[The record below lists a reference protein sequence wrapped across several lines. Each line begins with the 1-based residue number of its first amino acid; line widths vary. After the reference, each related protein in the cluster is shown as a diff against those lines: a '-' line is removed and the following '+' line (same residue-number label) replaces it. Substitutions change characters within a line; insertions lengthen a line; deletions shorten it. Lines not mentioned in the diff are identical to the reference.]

1 MPTQTS
7 VSTLK
12 YFIQTF
18 GCQMNYSDTERVASV
33 LEKAGYLKAE
43 KLEEVDLFIFNT
55 CSIKQKGEDRV
66 YGIIKNIAL
75 MKRANPRL
83 LIGITGCMVRQTSS
97 RNSEWE
103 KKDDL
108 VKNLHSLDFVF
119 HITDTHKLAEILAE
133 AEPTLELPNEISS
146 QNPPQIANAP
156 KAGDYLAGSTSSN
169 TSPEIPESRLDYLQ
183 VAPTYAT
190 KFQAFVPI
198 QIGCDKYCT
207 YCIVPY
213 SRGREQSRKMSE
225 IVSECRQLVENGC
238 KEITLVGQTVNSYGL
253 SDLDKKNGLFED
265 YHQAE
270 AITRATTQLPFIKLL
285 QEINALSELGLNRL
299 RYTSPHPRDLSDQ
312 LIEAH
317 ATLKTLCPYIHLP
330 IQSGDN
336 QVLAKMNRKYTVEQY
351 REKVQK
357 LRRAVPNCVITT
369 DIIVGFCG
377 ETDAQFQST
386 ARLFR
391 EIRWDQAYISRY
403 SQRQGTVAGKYF
415 PDDVP
420 TPVKAQRWH
429 TLNNSLREISLE
441 KNQAY
446 LDRTLEVLVERFDPL
461 TKEYEGRSREMKVVQ
476 FQGDKP
482 TTNPDLVGQIL
493 QIKITK
499 ALPWVLKGERV

>member
-1 MPTQTS
+1 MSTKSLQKSAAPRTG
-7 VSTLK
+7 TLK

-18 GCQMNYSDTERVASV
+18 GCQMNYSDTERVAAV
-33 LEKAGYLKAE
+33 LKQSGYQQAE
-43 KLEEVDLFIFNT
+43 TMEEVDLFIFNT

-66 YGIIKNIAL
+66 YGIIKNIGQ
-75 MKRANPRL
+75 MKKANPRL

-108 VKNLHSLDFVF
+108 VKNLKPLDFVF
-119 HITDTHKLAEILAE
+119 RITDTHKLAEVLAE
-133 AEPTLELPNEISS
+133 AEPTLELPEAAVS
-146 QNPPQIANAP
+146 
-156 KAGDYLAGSTSSN
+156 G
-169 TSPEIPESRLDYLQ
+169 PESRLDYLQ
-183 VAPTYAT
+183 VAPTYAS

-213 SRGREQSRKMSE
+213 SRGREQSRKMEE
-225 IVSECRQLVENGC
+225 IVAECRALVENGC

-253 SDLDKKNGLFED
+253 SDLDKKNGLFD
-265 YHQAE
+265 YYHCVTSGAKSE
-270 AITRATTQLPFIKLL
+270 LPFIRLL
-285 QEINALSELGLNRL
+285 KDLNALSELGLNRL
-299 RYTSPHPRDLSDQ
+299 RYTSPHPRDLSDE

-330 IQSGDN
+330 VQSGDN

-357 LRRAVPNCVITT
+357 LRRAVPNCAITT

-377 ETDAQFQST
+377 ETDEQFENT
-386 ARLFR
+386 ARLFQ
-391 EIRWDQAYISRY
+391 EMRWDQAYISRY
-403 SQRQGTVAGKYF
+403 SERNGTVAGNYF

-420 TPVKAQRWH
+420 TAVKAKRWH
-429 TLNNSLREISLE
+429 TLNNLLREISLE

-446 LDRTLEVLVERFDPL
+446 VGRTLEVLVERFNPI

-476 FQGDKP
+476 FAPDSASSQ
-482 TTNPDLVGQIL
+482 DLVGQIL
-493 QIKITK
+493 NIQITE
-499 ALPWVLKGERV
+499 ALPWVLKGQLSI

>member
-1 MPTQTS
+1 MPRQS
-7 VSTLK
+7 ATLK

-18 GCQMNYSDTERVASV
+18 GCQMNYSDTERVSAV
-33 LEKAGYLKAE
+33 LEKAGYQKAE
-43 KLEEVDLFIFNT
+43 TIEEVDLFIFNT

-66 YGIIKNIAL
+66 FGIIKNIGM

-97 RNSEWE
+97 RNSDWE

-108 VKNLHSLDFVF
+108 VKNLKPLDFVF
-119 HITDTHKLAEILAE
+119 RITDTHKLTEVLAE
-133 AEPTLELPNEISS
+133 AEPTLDLPGEHASTVTS
-146 QNPPQIANAP
+146 AP
-156 KAGDYLAGSTSSN
+156 AEQT
-169 TSPEIPESRLDYLQ
+169 SRLDYLK

-213 SRGREQSRKMSE
+213 SRGREQSRKMEE
-225 IVSECRQLVENGC
+225 IVAECRALVENGC

-253 SDLDKKNGLFED
+253 SDLDKKNGLFSY
-265 YHQAE
+265 YHSVTSGAKPE
-270 AITRATTQLPFIKLL
+270 LPFIRLL
-285 QEINALSELGLNRL
+285 KELNALSELGLNRL
-299 RYTSPHPRDLSDQ
+299 RYTSPHPRDLSDE

-330 IQSGDN
+330 VQSGDN

-357 LRRAVPNCVITT
+357 LLRAVPNCAITT

-377 ETDAQFQST
+377 ETDEQFENT
-386 ARLFR
+386 ARLFQ
-391 EIRWDQAYISRY
+391 EMRWDQAYISRY
-403 SQRQGTVAGKYF
+403 SERNGTVAGNYF

-420 TPVKAQRWH
+420 TATKAKRWH
-429 TLNNSLREISLE
+429 TLNNLLREISLE

-446 LDRTLEVLVERFDPL
+446 VGRTLEVLVERFNPI

-476 FQGDKP
+476 FAA
-482 TTNPDLVGQIL
+482 NNASSEDLVGQIL
-493 QIKITK
+493 NIQITE
-499 ALPWVLKGERV
+499 ALPWVLKGKLF